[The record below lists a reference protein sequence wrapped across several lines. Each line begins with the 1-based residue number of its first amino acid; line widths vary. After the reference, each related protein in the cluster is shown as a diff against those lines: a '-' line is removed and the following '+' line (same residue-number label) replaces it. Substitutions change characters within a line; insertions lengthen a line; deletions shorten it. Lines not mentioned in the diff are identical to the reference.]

1 MSVRRSLFWSYG
13 SQLITLAITFST
25 SVIVARLIS
34 PREMGIYALALA
46 ISGVLSV
53 FLAFGTQ
60 AFLVREKTI
69 DLQTLRSAF
78 TVNLALSGLLALCL
92 LCAGLFSMFV
102 RHDNEISAVLLIMVA
117 GPLFSA
123 LEFVPAALCMRE
135 MRYSTISA
143 VNILRAVITAVVTL
157 TCLWRGAGAP
167 GLAVGPVFAN
177 LVCALFYMMARRH
190 DLIFRPGLYRFR
202 EILVF
207 GFQMLTISGVAQLA
221 ARSSDII
228 LGNMLGLF
236 ALGLYSRASGLATL
250 VFINVYG
257 LATGVIFVQLS
268 RDLREKGE
276 FHTTFIRA
284 LRMITGAMWPILL
297 GIATLAGPL
306 VLILYGAKWLPAA
319 TPLALLMIAQ
329 FIVLGFGMN
338 WELFVLRKETSQ
350 QMRIEMSR
358 AIIGTAIFS
367 VGCLFGLAAAAV
379 GRIGEAIVGY
389 VLYRPH
395 IDRLAGTEPGEIDR
409 VYSESLQLTAVA
421 IAPSILLMGW
431 WKWSPHVP
439 LILVIFSIILGV
451 IGWLLL
457 LRYKRH
463 PIASEIL
470 ITVARLCGRSASE
483 TGQSS

>member
-13 SQLITLAITFST
+13 SQLITLAITFTT

-69 DLQTLRSAF
+69 DTQTVRSAF
-78 TVNLALSGLLALCL
+78 TVNLALSSLLALCL
-92 LCAGLFSMFV
+92 LCAGLFSLLV
-102 RHDNEISAVLLIMVA
+102 RQHNEISAVFLIMAA

-135 MRYSTISA
+135 MRYSTISMISI
-143 VNILRAVITAVVTL
+143 VRALITSFVTL
-157 TCLWRGAGAP
+157 TCLWWSAGAP
-167 GLAVGPVFAN
+167 GLAVGPVIAN
-177 LVCALFYMMARRH
+177 LVCALVYMAARPR
-190 DLIFRPGLYRFR
+190 DLIFRPGLHRFR

-207 GFQMLTISGVAQLA
+207 GIQMLSISGVAQLA

-228 LGNMLGLF
+228 IGNMLGLV

-250 VFINVYG
+250 IFINVYG
-257 LATGVIFVQLS
+257 LATSVIFVQLS
-268 RDLREKGE
+268 RDLRETGE
-276 FHTTFIRA
+276 LHATFIRA

-306 VLILYGAKWLPAA
+306 VLMLYGVKWLPAA
-319 TPLALLMIAQ
+319 VPLALLMIAQ

-338 WELFVLRKETSQ
+338 WELFVLRKETKRQ
-350 QMRIEMSR
+350 IWIEVSR

-367 VGCLFGLAAAAV
+367 IGCLFGLAAAAI

-389 VLYRPH
+389 ILYRPH
-395 IDRLAGTEPGEIDR
+395 IDRLAGTEPGEVDR
-409 VYSESLQLTAVA
+409 VYRESLQLTAVA
-421 IAPSILLMGW
+421 ITPSILLMGW
-431 WKWSPHVP
+431 WNWSPHVP
-439 LILVIFSIILGV
+439 LPLIAIAIVSGIV
-451 IGWLLL
+451 GWFLL

-463 PIASEIL
+463 PIANEIL
-470 ITVARLCGRSASE
+470 ILTARLFKRSASA
-483 TGQSS
+483 TGHSS